1 MTRTY
6 VVTGAAS
13 GIGLATTVRLR
24 RLGRR
29 TVTIDRQD
37 ADVVADLST
46 PAGRQQMVDAV
57 KERTGGRVDAV
68 VASAGTFN
76 QGPVDVRVNY
86 FGAVATLEG
95 LRPMLAAG
103 TEPRAAV
110 VSSFAVMD
118 DVDDAIVEACL
129 DGDEAA
135 ATAAAAALPAHHA
148 ALAYGSS
155 KRALARWVRRQ
166 APTDPWAG
174 AGIALNAVGPG
185 IVRTAMT
192 SSLLDDADL
201 ASLLLATVPMPFH
214 GVLEPDALAHHLVA
228 LTDPDMRGM
237 TGQTIFVD
245 GGADCIRRGDDI
257 WTRLSAP

>member
-13 GIGLATTVRLR
+13 GIGLATADQLR

-29 TVTIDRQD
+29 TITVDRQD
-37 ADVVADLST
+37 ADVIADLST
-46 PAGRQQMVDAV
+46 PEGRQHMVDDIAG
-57 KERTGGRVDAV
+57 RTGGRVDAV

-76 QGPVDVRVNY
+76 RGPVDVRVNY

-95 LRPMLAAG
+95 LRPMLTAG
-103 TEPRAAV
+103 TDPRAAV

-129 DGDEAA
+129 HGDEPA
-135 ATAAAAALPAHHA
+135 ATAAAAELPAH
-148 ALAYGSS
+148 LTTRAYASS
-155 KRALARWVRRQ
+155 KRALARWVRRV
-166 APTDPWAG
+166 APTDAWAG

-185 IVRTAMT
+185 VVRTPMT
-192 SSLLDDADL
+192 SAVLDDPDL
-201 ASLLLATVPMPFH
+201 STFLLAAVPMPYQ
-214 GVLEPDALAHHLVA
+214 GVLEPDAVAHHLVT
-228 LTDPDMRGM
+228 LTDAEMRGM

-245 GGADCIRRGDDI
+245 GGADCVRRGDDI
-257 WTRLSAP
+257 WSRLSAP